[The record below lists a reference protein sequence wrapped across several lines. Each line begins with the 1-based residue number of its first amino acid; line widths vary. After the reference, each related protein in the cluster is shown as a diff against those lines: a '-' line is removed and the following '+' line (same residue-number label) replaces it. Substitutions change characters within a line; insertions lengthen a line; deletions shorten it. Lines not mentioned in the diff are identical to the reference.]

1 MISQEMN
8 LKEQIHHHLFSD
20 IVNGVYT
27 PGSILHEKNLM
38 EKYGVSRAP
47 IREALI
53 QLCSEGVLRNL
64 PKRGYEVTEIS
75 AEEIQ
80 NIIRYRISLECGFM
94 QQYGGYIDDALI
106 EKLEQHNLNHQQR
119 QGEGLLLH
127 GALRLL
133 PGGLPKGVIRAD
145 EVEGA
150 GQRALTL
157 LLSYHVGV
165 TGEGR
170 GTGQGDCL
178 AACFFCRQGKRL
190 PIENEDDH
198 SLSEGERN
206 MPEA

>member
-106 EKLEQHNLNHQQR
+106 EKLEQHQQR
-119 QGEGLLLH
+119 QGEGLT
-127 GALRLL
+127 AL
-133 PGGLPKGVIRAD
+133 
-145 EVEGA
+145 E
-150 GQRALTL
+150 
-157 LLSYHVGV
+157 H
-165 TGEGR
+165 
-170 GTGQGDCL
+170 
-178 AACFFCRQGKRL
+178 
-190 PIENEDDH
+190 
-198 SLSEGERN
+198 
-206 MPEA
+206 

>member
-8 LKEQIHHHLFSD
+8 LKEQIHYHLFSD

-119 QGEGLLLH
+119 QGEGLT
-127 GALRLL
+127 ALEHWQDN
-133 PGGLPKGVIRAD
+133 IYFH
-145 EVEGA
+145 
-150 GQRALTL
+150 L
-157 LLSYHVGV
+157 LLFSNY
-165 TGEGR
+165 R
-170 GTGQGDCL
+170 NDY
-178 AACFFCRQGKRL
+178 AYKRL
-190 PIENEDDH
+190 QESMATQTRFYAQKRSRQWHSPI
-198 SLSEGERN
+198 STMRTGS
-206 MPEA
+206 MWQSWIT

>member
-80 NIIRYRISLECGFM
+80 NIIRYRISLAAVRRLYRRCPYRKAGTAQPEPPAAPGRGPDCPGTLA
-94 QQYGGYIDDALI
+94 G
-106 EKLEQHNLNHQQR
+106 QH
-119 QGEGLLLH
+119 
-127 GALRLL
+127 LL
-133 PGGLPKGVIRAD
+133 PPAFILQLP
-145 EVEGA
+145 E
-150 GQRALTL
+150 
-157 LLSYHVGV
+157 
-165 TGEGR
+165 
-170 GTGQGDCL
+170 
-178 AACFFCRQGKRL
+178 
-190 PIENEDDH
+190 
-198 SLSEGERN
+198 
-206 MPEA
+206 